1 MVDDLMDGLEEM
13 TKLDNE
19 IKYEKSNENIDSKLI
34 EG

>member
-13 TKLDNE
+13 AKLDSE
-19 IKYEKSNENIDSKLI
+19 IKHDKSNENIDSKLI